1 MIKSTSVN
9 SYLAIP
15 PTLRLEPSSK
25 RMLGTVENM
34 KLFILMI
41 LKDHYLMSS
50 STAMDSDGVKI
61 S

>member
-1 MIKSTSVN
+1 MTTLENSY